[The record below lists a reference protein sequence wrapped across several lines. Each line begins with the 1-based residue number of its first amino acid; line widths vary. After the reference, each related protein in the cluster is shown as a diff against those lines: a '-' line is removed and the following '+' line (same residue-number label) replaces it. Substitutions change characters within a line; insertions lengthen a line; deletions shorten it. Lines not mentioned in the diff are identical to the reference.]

1 LLTLNILRY
10 ALQIPDPTPREHA
23 YTITVM
29 GKFSISESSVY
40 RVNKRN
46 GLFAKANEI
55 AVRASKEYIKKTKMM
70 RNRRR
75 LKAQTME

>member
-1 LLTLNILRY
+1 MITLNMFRY
-10 ALQIPDPTPREHA
+10 LLQIADLTPREHA

-55 AVRASKEYIKKTKMM
+55 AVRASKEYIK
-70 RNRRR
+70 RPR
-75 LKAQTME
+75 

>member
-1 LLTLNILRY
+1 
-10 ALQIPDPTPREHA
+10 
-23 YTITVM
+23 M

-55 AVRASKEYIKKTKMM
+55 AVRASKEYIK
-70 RNRRR
+70 RPR
-75 LKAQTME
+75 